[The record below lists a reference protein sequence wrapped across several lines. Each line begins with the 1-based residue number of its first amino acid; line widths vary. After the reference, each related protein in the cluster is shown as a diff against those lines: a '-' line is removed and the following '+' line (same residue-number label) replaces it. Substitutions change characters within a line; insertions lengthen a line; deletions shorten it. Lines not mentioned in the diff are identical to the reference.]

1 MKKNFPVTGNEKPFA
16 EGKHIISATNA
27 KGIITTA
34 NDYFVEMSGF
44 NEDELV
50 GVNHNVVRHPDMP
63 PAAFADLWDTIKTGH
78 PWMGIVKNRCKNG
91 DHYWVDGYVTPLLEG
106 NELVGYESVR
116 TKPTRERVERAE
128 KIYQR
133 INAGKA
139 PFHAWQAL
147 GVASRMTLGLAALFA
162 VVFFILNVAGGLD
175 WISSLLGFALS
186 TATGWFMSNLL
197 TRPLRMAAAK
207 AREVIDNPLMQLVY
221 TGRLDEVGQVELTRR
236 FQRSRITTILE
247 RAGYSAGE
255 LSGAA
260 TETAQAM
267 HSASESLARQ
277 QMETEQVAT
286 AVNEMSATVNEVA
299 GNTVNAAEAAGNART
314 ASDEGHQVV
323 LATINA
329 IRTVAEEVERVALA
343 IEELKNDS
351 EGIYGVVSVISGIA
365 EQTNLLALNAAI
377 EAARA
382 GEQGR
387 GFAVV
392 ADEVRT
398 LASRT
403 QESTLEIT
411 SMIEKLQSGA
421 SSAVKAMG
429 SGRDKAQAGVEQA
442 AKAEQALDRIT
453 QAVKVIEDMNTQIA
467 SAAEEQTAVAE
478 EINRNVN
485 NISGMSSE
493 VTQSVSQTTQ
503 ASEQLAQLA
512 TEMQTM
518 VKQFAKK

>member
-1 MKKNFPVTGNEKPFA
+1 LKKNFPVTGNEKTFA
-16 EGKHIISATNA
+16 DGMHIISATNA

-34 NDYFVEMSGF
+34 NDYFIEMSGF
-44 NEDELV
+44 DEDELM

-63 PAAFADLWDTIKTGH
+63 PAAFADLWETIKAGK

-91 DHYWVDGYVTPLLEG
+91 DHYWVDAYVTPLLEG
-106 NELVGYESVR
+106 DEIVGYESVR

-133 INAGKA
+133 INDGKA
-139 PFHAWQAL
+139 PFQPWQTFGSAT
-147 GVASRMTLGLAALFA
+147 RMALGLAGLFA
-162 VVFFILNVAGGLD
+162 VVFAVLNIVTGLD
-175 WISSLLGFALS
+175 WMAALTGFVVS
-186 TATGWFMSNLL
+186 TVAGWAMSNFL
-197 TRPLRMAAAK
+197 TRAQRKAAAK
-207 AREVIDNPLMQLVY
+207 ARQVIANPLMQLIY
-221 TGRLDEVGQVELTRR
+221 TGRLDEIGQVELTRR

-247 RAGYSAGE
+247 RAGYSAGQ
-255 LSGAA
+255 LSNSA

-267 HSASESLARQ
+267 HMASESLMRQ

-314 ASDEGHQVV
+314 ASSDGHEVV
-323 LATINA
+323 LATITA
-329 IRTVAEEVERVALA
+329 IRTVADEVERVALA

-403 QESTLEIT
+403 QESTVEIT

-421 SSAVKAMG
+421 SSAVDAMG

-442 AKAEQALDRIT
+442 AQAEQALDKIT
-453 QAVKVIEDMNTQIA
+453 QAVQIIEDMNTQIA

-503 ASEQLAQLA
+503 ASEHLAELA
-512 TEMQTM
+512 SGMQTM
-518 VKQFAKK
+518 VKQFGKK